1 MPSATPE
8 QLDRKVVPALV
19 AMVLAVFVIAND
31 ITALA
36 VAFPDIERDFDAG
49 VDTVQWVINAYA
61 LIFGVLI
68 VTGRRLADLFG
79 RRRVFLIGS
88 TIFAVFSL
96 IAGIAPN
103 VVWLIVA
110 RAFMGI
116 GGAMM
121 WPAVLA
127 MTFAVLP
134 KSRSALASGIVLG
147 AAGFGN
153 AAGPL
158 LGGILTDALSW
169 RAILYVNVPIALVA
183 GLATRRYIA
192 ESRQNTSDRSI
203 DYAGVLTL
211 SGGLI
216 ALLVALDEGTD
227 LGWGDPRILGLFG
240 LCVLLLGSFVAIER
254 RSTRAALVPHDVF
267 ANRTFR
273 MVCLAVLLMSVTFFS
288 ALMYLPQFMEKI
300 LGWSALTAGLGL
312 LPMMATFAVTAFF
325 AGPLYERVG
334 AKRLLTVGALC
345 LLTGA
350 TLTAWA
356 ASSSSWAALV
366 PGMAL
371 LGLGVGL
378 FLPSA
383 TTAGVAA
390 IGEARSGLAGGL
402 IYMFQVAGG
411 PSVWR

>member
-1 MPSATPE
+1 MPTTSP
-8 QLDRKVVPALV
+8 
-19 AMVLAVFVIAND
+19 
-31 ITALA
+31 LA
-36 VAFPDIERDFDAG
+36 VALPDIERDFDAG

-68 VTGRRLADLFG
+68 VTGGRLADLFG

-88 TIFAVFSL
+88 MIFTVFSL
-96 IAGIAPN
+96 FAGIAPN
-103 VVWLIVA
+103 VVWLIIA
-110 RAFMGI
+110 RAFMGV

-134 KSRSALASGIVLG
+134 KSRAALASGIVLG
-147 AAGFGN
+147 ARRLRQRRGTTPGRR
-153 AAGPL
+153 
-158 LGGILTDALSW
+158 TD
-169 RAILYVNVPIALVA
+169 
-183 GLATRRYIA
+183 RRV
-192 ESRQNTSDRSI
+192 DRSI

-216 ALLVALDEGTD
+216 ALLVALDEGAD
-227 LGWGDPRILGLFG
+227 LGWGDTHILGLFG
-240 LCVLLLGSFVAIER
+240 LCILLLGSFVVIER

-334 AKRLLTVGALC
+334 AKRLLTIGALC

-350 TLTAWA
+350 ALIAWA
-356 ASSSSWAALV
+356 ASSSSWATLV

-371 LGLGVGL
+371 LGLG
-378 FLPSA
+378 SA
-383 TTAGVAA
+383 CSCPRPRRPA
-390 IGEARSGLAGGL
+390 SL
-402 IYMFQVAGG
+402 
-411 PSVWR
+411 